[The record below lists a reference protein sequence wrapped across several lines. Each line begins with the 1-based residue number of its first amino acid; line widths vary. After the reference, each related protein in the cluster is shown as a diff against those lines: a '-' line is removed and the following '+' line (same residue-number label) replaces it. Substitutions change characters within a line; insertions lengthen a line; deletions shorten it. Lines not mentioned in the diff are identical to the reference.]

1 MRFPALLAATASLVL
16 LAATASVLRSQ
27 TPPNP
32 VVIDNDQVRVL
43 KVSDLPHHKGQL
55 HEHLMNRV
63 MIYLNAGHMVLQYE
77 NGKTD
82 DQQVKAGE
90 VRWSKAGGKHISEN
104 VGDAPVEIV
113 EIELK
118 SKPGGA
124 SKPITAALDT
134 LKVEPTVYTKLFE
147 NDQVRVVRAKLAPHA
162 KVKQHEHTLNR
173 VQVFLTDFTIKV
185 TAADGT
191 VKQIARKAGE
201 VVFAPPAKHEEEN
214 LAATPAEVILVELK
228 K

>member
-1 MRFPALLAATASLVL
+1 MRNPALLAATASLVL

-32 VVIDNDQVRVL
+32 VVVDNDQVRVL

-90 VRWSKAGGKHISEN
+90 VRWSKAGGKHTSEN
-104 VGDAPVEIV
+104 VGEAPVEIV

-201 VVFAPPAKHEEEN
+201 VVFAPPAKHERN